1 MGKEFFSKPS
11 TKEKRHLLRKEM
23 TEAERVLWSKLRNRQ
38 FHGLK
43 FRRQYGIGEYI
54 ADFYCPALRLVVE
67 LDGGQHYSE
76 EGSAY
81 DRLRAEYMA
90 AMGIRTVRFPNNE
103 VLKNLTGVL
112 AELERWVEEPSP

>member
-1 MGKEFFSKPS
+1 
-11 TKEKRHLLRKEM
+11 M